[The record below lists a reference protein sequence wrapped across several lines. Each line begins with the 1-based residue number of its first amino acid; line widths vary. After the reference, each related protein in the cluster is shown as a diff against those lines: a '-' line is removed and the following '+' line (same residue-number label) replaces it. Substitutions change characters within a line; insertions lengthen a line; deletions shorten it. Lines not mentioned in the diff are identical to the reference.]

1 MLHAPATSA
10 NEQNLVCELL
20 YVFILHDL
28 HFIPLVPD
36 VSEGSGVSEGFRV
49 PLKFS
54 VSHSCSVAFG
64 LFISI
69 ITEPKALYKIT
80 QGKINN

>member
-36 VSEGSGVSEGFRV
+36 VSEGSEV